1 MLALAKGGMDGTTS
15 AHAENTTPPRG
26 SCENPRNYLRARG
39 EYGANHFASGDS
51 QELPPRTRRIL
62 SAASIVRMMRGTTS
76 AHAENTSPGLWR
88 IGTARNYLR
97 ARGEYDPAD
106 HPALT
111 EMELPPRTR
120 RILPC
125 ATMAAVA
132 TGTTSAHAEN
142 TTAGGRSSVTAGNY
156 LRARGEYTSA
166 TLAPASFL
174 ELPPRTRRIQHP
186 LHDSEG

>member
-1 MLALAKGGMDGTTS
+1 MSELPPRTRRIQIDDVEEVINRGTTS
-15 AHAENTTPPRG
+15 AHAENTHHWWGQLYHR
-26 SCENPRNYLRARG
+26 RNYLRARG
-39 EYGANHFASGDS
+39 EYCSTATANSGAR
-51 QELPPRTRRIL
+51 ELPPRTRRIPATEVAR
-62 SAASIVRMMRGTTS
+62 AAQSGTTS

-142 TTAGGRSSVTAGNY
+142 TWGQGHGYDRGGNY
-156 LRARGEYTSA
+156 LRARGEYLRVRS
-166 TLAPASFL
+166 P
-174 ELPPRTRRIQHP
+174 LPTP
-186 LHDSEG
+186 